1 MNWLEKIA
9 YRLNIILFRIST
21 GNARVRLARRLG
33 VRIGSNCELY
43 YCNLSTEPYL
53 ISIGN
58 NCKITYGVTFMTHD
72 GAKWVLEQNADFEG
86 SKFGPI
92 IIRDNSFIGVN
103 AIIMPGVVIGPSSVV
118 GAGAVVT
125 KDVPPNTVYAG
136 NPARFISTYEEY
148 LEKCRL
154 KNTGNIPRKELKAVL
169 TNMFKRELDQHIE
182 LPDEPVLETHEPAH

>member
-1 MNWLEKIA
+1 M
-9 YRLNIILFRIST
+9 
-21 GNARVRLARRLG
+21 
-33 VRIGSNCELY
+33 
-43 YCNLSTEPYL
+43 
-53 ISIGN
+53 
-58 NCKITYGVTFMTHD
+58 YGVTFMTHD

-148 LEKCRL
+148 FGEVPFEKH
-154 KNTGNIPRKELKAVL
+154 RKHSSKGAESR
-169 TNMFKRELDQHIE
+169 FDQH
-182 LPDEPVLETHEPAH
+182 V